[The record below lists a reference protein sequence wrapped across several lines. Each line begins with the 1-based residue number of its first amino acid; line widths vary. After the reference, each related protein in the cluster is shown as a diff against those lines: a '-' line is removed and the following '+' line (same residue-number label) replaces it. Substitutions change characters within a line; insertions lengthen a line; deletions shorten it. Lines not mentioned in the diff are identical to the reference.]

1 MEEPKYQFDV
11 FLSYSR
17 KDEEFGKRLEEA
29 LESYTLPKAVS
40 ARALSRKRLNVFRDK
55 KDLVP
60 TDSDYYKSIE
70 GYLKLSRYLIVVC
83 SPNARSSEYVNQE
96 IRTYLQSHE
105 ANQVIAV
112 LLSGKP
118 NNDTKAPPEDY
129 AFPQAL
135 CDSMAMPLAVEFTDF
150 VRAPGRLNKRRFT
163 IHGIRCCLKSSAPS
177 ELKLSVSTRRDRP
190 DGSPSLRRS
199 HWRLSQFFPSHWY
212 SQSFRANRPPV
223 NAIMLNNCCTSQT

>member
-40 ARALSRKRLNVFRDK
+40 ARALSTKRLNVFRDK

-112 LLSGKP
+112 LLSGKR
-118 NNDTKAPPEDY
+118 
-129 AFPQAL
+129 
-135 CDSMAMPLAVEFTDF
+135 V
-150 VRAPGRLNKRRFT
+150 
-163 IHGIRCCLKSSAPS
+163 
-177 ELKLSVSTRRDRP
+177 
-190 DGSPSLRRS
+190 RS
-199 HWRLSQFFPSHWY
+199 HFATTGRQ
-212 SQSFRANRPPV
+212 
-223 NAIMLNNCCTSQT
+223 